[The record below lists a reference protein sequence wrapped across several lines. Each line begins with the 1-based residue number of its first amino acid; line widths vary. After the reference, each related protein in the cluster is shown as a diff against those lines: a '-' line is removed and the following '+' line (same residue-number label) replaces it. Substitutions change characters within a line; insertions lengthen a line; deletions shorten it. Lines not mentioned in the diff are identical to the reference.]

1 MKQAFPDMELSK
13 AILDRR
19 SCRSYDTEKKVTEE
33 QLKEILEYGTWS
45 PSGANNQP
53 WRFTV
58 LTGDSKAEFIRVM
71 REQIEAK
78 EAGLSEQFLN
88 IMKFSARSLE
98 KGSALIVVWD
108 KNKDWSSQQSIG
120 ACIQT
125 MMLKA
130 YDMGLGTLWSGA
142 VRVAADEYKKLYGK
156 EDMDLI
162 AAVGVGYP
170 SEKMKGKEGPPRLP
184 VDEVAE
190 FRS

>member
-1 MKQAFPDMELSK
+1 MELNR

-19 SCRSYDTEKKVTEE
+19 SCRSYDKEKKVSEE
-33 QLKEILEYGTWS
+33 QLREILEFGIWS
-45 PSGANNQP
+45 PSGTNSQP

-58 LTGDSKAEFIRVM
+58 LTGEPMAEFIRVM

-78 EAGLSEQFLN
+78 NSDFTEQSLN
-88 IMKFSARSLE
+88 IFKWSALSLE
-98 KGSALIVVWD
+98 KGSGIIVVWD
-108 KNKDWSSQQSIG
+108 KNKTWTSPQSIG

-130 YDMGLGTLWSGA
+130 YDMGLGTLWVAA
-142 VRVAADEYKKLYGK
+142 VRVAAEEYKKMYRK
-156 EDMDLI
+156 DDMDLI

-170 SEKMKGKEGPPRLP
+170 SEKMIGKLGPPRLP

-190 FRS
+190 FHS

>member
-1 MKQAFPDMELSK
+1 MELSK

-33 QLKEILEYGTWS
+33 QLREILDYGIWS
-45 PSGANNQP
+45 PSGGNNQP

-58 LTGDSKAEFIRVM
+58 LTGESKSEFVRVM
-71 REQIEAK
+71 LEQIETK
-78 EAGLSEQFLN
+78 EANLSEQFLN

-98 KGSALIVVWD
+98 KSSALIVVWD

-130 YDMGLGTLWSGA
+130 HDMGLGTLWSGA
-142 VRVAADEYKKLYGK
+142 VRVAAEEYKKMYDK
-156 EDMDLI
+156 EDMNLI

-170 SEKMKGKEGPPRLP
+170 SEKMIGKQGPPRLP
-184 VDEVAE
+184 VEEVAE

>member
-1 MKQAFPDMELSK
+1 MELSK

-19 SCRSYDTEKKVTEE
+19 SCRSYDTEKKVSKE
-33 QLKEILEYGTWS
+33 QLKEILDYGIWS
-45 PSGANNQP
+45 PSGGNNQP

-58 LTGDSKAEFIRVM
+58 LTGDSKSKFIKVM

-78 EAGLSEQFLN
+78 KANLSEQFLN
-88 IMKFSARSLE
+88 IMTFSARSLE

-108 KNKDWSSQQSIG
+108 KSKDWSSQQSIG
-120 ACIQT
+120 SCIQT

-130 YDMGLGTLWSGA
+130 HDMGLGTLWSGA
-142 VRVAADEYKKLYGK
+142 VRVAADEYKKMYGK

-170 SEKMKGKEGPPRLP
+170 SEKMIGKEGPPRLP
-184 VDEVAE
+184 VEEVAE